1 MSTFYAKQKNGPK
14 GRVIPS
20 EVIRTENH
28 FLIGTTWTKN
38 GSTGNKYSITMFNK
52 GFACSCP
59 AWKKC
64 KHITAVEE
72 QLAYEEDVS
81 T

>member
-1 MSTFYAKQKNGPK
+1 
-14 GRVIPS
+14 
-20 EVIRTENH
+20 
-28 FLIGTTWTKN
+28 
-38 GSTGNKYSITMFNK
+38 MFNK

-72 QLAYEEDVS
+72 QLAYEGDYA

>member
-1 MSTFYAKQKNGPK
+1 MNTFYERPKNTPK
-14 GRVIPS
+14 ERHHPS
-20 EVIRTENH
+20 EVIQTTNH
-28 FLIGTTWTKN
+28 FLVGFVWEKIGSK
-38 GSTGNKYSITMFNK
+38 GNKYSITMFNK

-72 QLAYEEDVS
+72 QLAYEGDYA